1 MTKNYYQILSSFS
14 HNSHIEAMA
23 DHRPLYK
30 NSALDAKELRRRR
43 EDTSTQLRR
52 QKREETVSKRRTLP
66 DSDLPQNHN
75 DCPEYKNYVEPEI
88 GPDFSINDEVIKA
101 LNQDENVELIIVNA
115 QKVRKALSK
124 EPQPPFDDVI
134 QKGLLPRL
142 VQLLDRNDNTTIQF
156 EVSWVLTNICSG
168 TTYHTKAVVDAGAVP
183 KLVQL
188 LLSSDVKVCEQAVWA
203 LGNIIGDGPY
213 FRDLVI
219 DHNFIPIL
227 LSIIR
232 SDLDIGFLRNI
243 TWVLV
248 NLCRNKQPG
257 PNIHVIETLVPALSF
272 LITATDLYILID
284 TTWAISYIAEL
295 GPNYS
300 QLIID
305 SQLVGK
311 ISPLIAH
318 TEVKI
323 QTAAIRALGSIVTG
337 SDEQT
342 QSVIDAGALDHLKR
356 LFELSRDK
364 VVKEALWFLSN
375 IAAGSVTQIQS
386 IIDSKLIPFV
396 INHLEQGDYNQ
407 QKEAA
412 WIVYNMI
419 LSGTPSQLQE
429 LVDENVVPCLSN
441 LLTLADKNVV
451 KNTIEALSTLLKV
464 LSETNPNLVYDIE
477 KCGAVDRVEHL
488 QQDPNEEIYKV
499 AYDFIDTHYGV
510 EKCE

>member
-1 MTKNYYQILSSFS
+1 
-14 HNSHIEAMA
+14 MA
-23 DHRPLYK
+23 EHRTLYK

-43 EDTSTQLRR
+43 EDTTTQLRR
-52 QKREETVSKRRTLP
+52 QKRDEIVSKRRTLP

-75 DCPEYKNYVEPEI
+75 DCPEYKSYVEPEV
-88 GPDFSINDEVIKA
+88 GPEFSINEDVIKA
-101 LNQDENVELIIVNA
+101 LNQDENVEMIIANA

-168 TTYHTKAVVDAGAVP
+168 TTQHTKAVVDAGAVP

-188 LLSSDVKVCEQAVWA
+188 LQSPDLKVCEQALWA

-213 FRDLVI
+213 FRDFVI
-219 DHNFIPIL
+219 DHNFVPIL
-227 LSIIR
+227 LCIIKPE
-232 SDLDIGFLRNI
+232 LDVGFLRNI

-257 PNIHVIETLVPALSF
+257 PNIEVIKKLIPALSF

-295 GPNYS
+295 GATYS

-305 SQLVGK
+305 SQLV
-311 ISPLIAH
+311 SALAPLIAH
-318 TEVKI
+318 NEVKI

-342 QSVIDAGALDHLKR
+342 QSVLDAGALVHLR
-356 LFELSRDK
+356 ALFEASRDR
-364 VVKEALWFLSN
+364 VIKEALWFLSN
-375 IAAGSVTQIQS
+375 IAAGSVNQIQS
-386 IIDSKLIPFV
+386 IIDNQLIPFV

-419 LSGTPSQLQE
+419 LSGTRSQLQE
-429 LVDENVVPCLSN
+429 LVNENVIPCLCN
-441 LLTLADKNVV
+441 LLSLADKAVV
-451 KNTIEALSTLLKV
+451 KNTLEALTTILKV
-464 LSETNPNLVYDIE
+464 LSETNPNLVADIE
-477 KCGAVDRVEHL
+477 VCGGLDKIEQL
-488 QQDPNEEIYKV
+488 QEDQNDEIYQAAYAIIENYFTKEEI
-499 AYDFIDTHYGV
+499 
-510 EKCE
+510 